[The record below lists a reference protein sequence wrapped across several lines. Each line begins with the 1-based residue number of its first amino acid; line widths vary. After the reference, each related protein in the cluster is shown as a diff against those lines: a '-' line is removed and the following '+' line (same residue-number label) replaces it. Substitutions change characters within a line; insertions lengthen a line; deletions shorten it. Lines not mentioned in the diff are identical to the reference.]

1 MLAPQ
6 GASKAYDIIIPTIN
20 VITDTTAELIVTERK
35 LLNTRIEQSAGKII
49 RLEISIL
56 PISRI
61 PITIVIAVSSA
72 IIILYALTAPPV
84 AFAKLSSKVMA
95 KIFV

>member
-1 MLAPQ
+1 MKKIRKVKVFTQTMLAPH
-6 GASKAYDIIIPTIN
+6 GVSATYEITIPARKVKIEIIP
-20 VITDTTAELIVTERK
+20 EQIVTDLK
-35 LLNTRIEQSAGKII
+35 LLKTRIELSAGKII

-72 IIILYALTAPPV
+72 ISIL
-84 AFAKLSSKVMA
+84 
-95 KIFV
+95 

>member
-6 GASKAYDIIIPTIN
+6 GVSAAYEIIIPDKN
-20 VITDTTAELIVTERK
+20 VNTEIIPEQIVTDLK
-35 LLNTRIEQSAGKII
+35 LLKTRIEQSAGKII

-61 PITIVIAVSSA
+61 PITIVIAVSKA
-72 IIILYALTAPPV
+72 ISIL
-84 AFAKLSSKVMA
+84 
-95 KIFV
+95 